1 MGAWGPGIY
10 QDDVALDIKGEY
22 IKLLQE
28 GKSTKEANQEI
39 INNNADYFTDE
50 EDVVP
55 AILALADIEWK
66 YGRLDDIV
74 KNDALKIIDQKIGIE
89 PWQEDEKLYKKRLET
104 LDKLK
109 EKLESEMPPEKKVRV
124 IKPCINKWK
133 IGDVYA
139 YRFESEEAK
148 KRGLYGKYLL
158 VIKVG
163 ETSWYPYHVIP
174 VVWKK
179 ITKDNKIPKTEEEIN
194 NLDFLKT
201 SSNNYEL
208 EVEMTKFFMSG
219 TEKEARKKH
228 LKKLEDGTYKPD
240 GNGRL
245 WKYREELIIE
255 SERGLYKKFSYVGNF
270 PNINPPKNEYLP
282 FYPINIKS
290 SYWRKIEKETIN
302 EIDNYNKID
311 EKAN

>member
-163 ETSWYPYHVIP
+163 EAKWYPYHVIP

-201 SSNNYEL
+201 SFDDYED
-208 EVEMTKFFMSG
+208 EVYMMKAILTES
-219 TEKEARKKH
+219 EKEARKKQ

-240 GNGRL
+240 ENGRL
-245 WKYREELIIE
+245 WKYREDLIIE

-270 PNINPPKNEYLP
+270 PNINPPKNEYFP
-282 FYPINIKS
+282 FYEMNNS
-290 SYWRKIEKETIN
+290 CSYWRKIEEKTIN
-302 EIDNYNKID
+302 EFDNYNKID
-311 EKAN
+311 EEAN

>member
-89 PWQEDEKLYKKRLET
+89 PWQEDEKLYKKRLEK
-104 LDKLK
+104 LNELK

-194 NLDFLKT
+194 NLDFLKIYF
-201 SSNNYEL
+201 NDYEFEL
-208 EVEMTKFFMSG
+208 ETTKRMI
-219 TEKEARKKH
+219 TRDHKEAKESQI
-228 LKKLEDGTYKPD
+228 KKLEDGTYKPD
-240 GNGRL
+240 KNGRL
-245 WKYREELIIE
+245 WEYREEIIIE
-255 SERGLYKKFSYVGNF
+255 SERGLYKKFTYVGNF

-282 FYPINIKS
+282 LLPISITS
-290 SYWRKIEKETIN
+290 SYWRKIEKETID
-302 EIDNYNKID
+302 EIDNYNKRD